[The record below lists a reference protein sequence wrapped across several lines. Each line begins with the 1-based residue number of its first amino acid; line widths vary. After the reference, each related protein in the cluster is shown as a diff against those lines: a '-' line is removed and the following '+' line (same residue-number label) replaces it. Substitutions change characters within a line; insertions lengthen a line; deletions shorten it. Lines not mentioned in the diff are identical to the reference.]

1 MQTLIYEG
9 KIEPEA
15 APLTLDYRPKFLR
28 QETET
33 APEAEYEVTV
43 CQSEFKTDPLSA
55 SNIDPLCAEQARR
68 CVVFI

>member
-15 APLTLDYRPKFLR
+15 APLTLEYRPKLRR

-33 APEAEYEVTV
+33 APEAEFDLREGGAYRLANLAR
-43 CQSEFKTDPLSA
+43 PL
-55 SNIDPLCAEQARR
+55 PR
-68 CVVFI
+68 